1 MKKKKKICH
10 DLWTLFSLCF
20 CAETLCK
27 AAVCSGGGGSRV
39 HYTGSV
45 GPLQARVAGASQGV
59 LLITNLGKLTDKH
72 KKKKKV
78 SETKSGRHIGLTD
91 GVGLSRNP
99 CWLQP

>member
-1 MKKKKKICH
+1 MKKKKICH
-10 DLWTLFSLCF
+10 ELWTLFSLCF

-72 KKKKKV
+72 KKKKKCLGD
-78 SETKSGRHIGLTD
+78 EEWPPYWTHRRCGFK
-91 GVGLSRNP
+91 
-99 CWLQP
+99 